1 MMNITAYLILFIIVG
16 IILLASLI
24 IFLSNYRKR
33 KEKERLENEFD
44 NFALE
49 NKLSIDKK
57 QTLNKNMI
65 GIDRENMKL
74 IFVDRSNIPQQIEL
88 INLNE
93 LSSCNL
99 ITQTNADKGYISNI
113 SVECAFKE
121 TNKPEILLPFYDEG
135 KDNFNKMMR
144 LSKKASY
151 WEKAINLFRTEN

>member
-74 IFVDRSNIPQQIEL
+74 IFGFQ
-88 INLNE
+88 
-93 LSSCNL
+93 
-99 ITQTNADKGYISNI
+99 
-113 SVECAFKE
+113 
-121 TNKPEILLPFYDEG
+121 
-135 KDNFNKMMR
+135 
-144 LSKKASY
+144 
-151 WEKAINLFRTEN
+151 